1 MSKIE
6 TFTLQKERCKLAH
19 LNLRSELHGEEHANA
34 IDLKFEFDSANNV
47 MAKLHPDL
55 RATYYR
61 KDDNRELIESD
72 HLPALRF
79 PLLDPTIGWKLEIP
93 RTLLRLHT
101 DSGDVVLGGGKTNNF
116 KLTLKEGGTVN
127 WQFRVQFSK
136 PDPAAIAALS
146 GLLQTVVPITLEC
159 RSEEDDEGGDLFKQV
174 EQQTQAPK
182 SEARQKAEAM
192 FDTSGVTVDTLPA
205 TLATPAGDPDFQEVK
220 DDVVDAEFVPGDGA
234 STPADPIPLL
244 TDEAPA
250 ATMEEAVASVVA
262 SIDKVTKAGNN
273 VEPIAK
279 GRRGGKRAAG
289 GANLE

>member
-34 IDLKFEFDSANNV
+34 IDLKFEFDSANNLL
-47 MAKLHPDL
+47 AKLHPDL

-61 KDDNRELIESD
+61 KDDNRELIETD

-116 KLTLKEGGTVN
+116 KLTLKEGGTVS
-127 WQFRVQFSK
+127 WHFRVQFSK
-136 PDPAAIAALS
+136 PDPEAIAALS
-146 GLLQTVVPITLEC
+146 SLLQTVVPVTLEC
-159 RSEEDDEGGDLFKQV
+159 RGEDDEDSGDLFDQV
-174 EQQTQAPK
+174 EQQTQQPMSA
-182 SEARQKAEAM
+182 ARQQAEEM
-192 FDTSGVTVDTLPA
+192 FGAPGAVVDTLPA
-205 TLATPAGDPDFQEVK
+205 TLATPAGDPDFREVK
-220 DDVVDAEFVPGDGA
+220 DDVVDAEFVPGEGA
-234 STPADPIPLL
+234 AAPAADPIPLK

-250 ATMEEAVASVVA
+250 AS
-262 SIDKVTKAGNN
+262 N

-279 GRRGGKRAAG
+279 GRRGGAKRAAG
-289 GANLE
+289 GSANLE